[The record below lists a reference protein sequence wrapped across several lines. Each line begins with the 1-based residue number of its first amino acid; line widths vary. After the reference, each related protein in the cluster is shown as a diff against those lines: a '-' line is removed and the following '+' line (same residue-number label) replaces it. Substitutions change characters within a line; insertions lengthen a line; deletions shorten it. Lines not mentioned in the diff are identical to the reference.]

1 MHAMKR
7 RLAAAFTLLAMLAI
21 AGAPAHSLAL
31 SGGGSGPDA
40 DLCVAGAER
49 TPAPGAPAD
58 DRRHPCDRCDG
69 CLGTGAALPPA
80 AAAAPAPRRLA
91 TKCPPA
97 VPVARPHAALAA
109 PLARGPPRAG

>member
-40 DLCVAGAER
+40 DLCVAGAAGLLVQAANLR
-49 TPAPGAPAD
+49 IG
-58 DRRHPCDRCDG
+58 RRNKFDAC
-69 CLGTGAALPPA
+69 
-80 AAAAPAPRRLA
+80 
-91 TKCPPA
+91 
-97 VPVARPHAALAA
+97 
-109 PLARGPPRAG
+109 